1 MYISGSYLKMYLLYV
16 QYVIIGTQTKCSES
30 NDKPKIM
37 SVFHGYV
44 SGK

>member
-1 MYISGSYLKMYLLYV
+1 MYISGSYLKYIFTSYA
-16 QYVIIGTQTKCSES
+16 ICNNRNTKCSES

-37 SVFHGYV
+37 SVFHEYV